1 VSTPA
6 AKTSHPS
13 PESLGIL
20 AALGAGSALWAQFLW
35 TELVRARSG
44 GSPFCPLGEPGQCG
58 ALWDGPFAAA
68 IHRLSGV
75 PVAGWGVVWGLVALA
90 LPLVALVRLA
100 EGRPLPAL
108 VTAVRIVAAAGA
120 LSVLAFLGVSAAVG
134 QFCVG
139 CFATYVLVAGYAGIA
154 LQAWR
159 PFGLPE
165 PERGVAL
172 AAGAT
177 AAAFLALL
185 YPGLRTPRSATA
197 AGQKAVA
204 AAGAASVTASPE
216 LTSFVASL
224 SPDLKQTLSDA
235 LFLYRNGS
243 TFPLPAAR
251 RLIGSKDAPIRIT
264 DFTDIRC
271 EHCAQLHETLREL
284 ARVAPA
290 GSFGSEPRQFP
301 LDGECN
307 PAVQRAL
314 DPVRCLAAKALICLE
329 DHPQA
334 DEYASKLFAKQAAL
348 AASEVYAMAAP
359 YRPRADLERCVASE
373 QTAAK
378 LREDIDLALKYE
390 PDGTPIVLI
399 NGRKASAFPPFLYA
413 MVLNGGSPDH
423 PAFASLPPANPSAHL
438 H

>member
-1 VSTPA
+1 MIAQPA
-6 AKTSHPS
+6 KASHPS
-13 PESLGIL
+13 PESLGVL

-44 GSPFCPLGEPGQCG
+44 GTPFCPLGEPGQCG

-68 IHRLSGV
+68 IHRLTGL
-75 PVAGWGVVWGLVALA
+75 PVAGWGVAWGLVALM

-108 VTAVRIVAAAGA
+108 VTAIRAVAAAGV
-120 LSVLAFLGVSAAVG
+120 LSVLVFLGVSAAAG

-159 PFGLPE
+159 RFGLPQ
-165 PERGVAL
+165 PERGIAL
-172 AAGAT
+172 AGGAT

-185 YPGLRTPRSATA
+185 YPGLRTPRSAA
-197 AGQKAVA
+197 EAGQKAVA
-204 AAGAASVTASPE
+204 AAGSVTASPE
-216 LTSFVASL
+216 IVSFVASL
-224 SPDLKQTLSDA
+224 EPQLKQTLSDA

-243 TFPLPAAR
+243 AFPLPAAR

-264 DFTDIRC
+264 DFSDIRC

-307 PAVQRAL
+307 PAVQRAE
-314 DPVRCLAAKALICLE
+314 DPVRCLAAKALICFE

-334 DEYASKLFAKQAAL
+334 DEYAGKLFAKQTAL
-348 AASEVYAMAAP
+348 TAPEVYSIAAP
-359 YRPRADLERCVASE
+359 YRPRAELERCVASAE
-373 QTAAK
+373 TARK
-378 LREDIDLALKYE
+378 LREDIELALKYE

-399 NGRKASAFPPFLYA
+399 NGRKASAFAPFLYA
-413 MVLNGGSPDH
+413 MVLTRGSPDH
-423 PAFASLPPANPSAHL
+423 PAFASLPPANPSAHM